1 MRVRIVVPLVVV
13 LSTSVT
19 MHAGVQAAVVP
30 GARWIGTTH
39 RDLRSETMHV
49 RSDQSE
55 VRCANN
61 AWLTCSVRELSL
73 IHI

>member
-19 MHAGVQAAVVP
+19 MYAGVQAAVVP
-30 GARWIGTTH
+30 GAGWIGTTH
-39 RDLRSETMHV
+39 RDLRPGTMHV
-49 RSDQSE
+49 RPDQSE

-61 AWLTCSVRELSL
+61 TWLTCSIRVR
-73 IHI
+73 